1 MGLFFFW
8 FRTKWTKIQEFR
20 QTQNSFHSWA
30 SWQKGGILLKVLRK
44 LVLVFLPTF
53 SFSAKRF
60 FLRTTQ
66 LDTLILSFERHLRK
80 NKRINKWEKKLHFL
94 LSAERKQKNK
104 LSKKIQ
110 HAFEESIFW
119 SQTKGICNRRG
130 KGFFSSTLG
139 ETKELGTTKEQT
151 KKERVC
157 CFNWLLFFLFQDR
170 KQRQTFFV
178 FSFWSKLK
186 KNKH

>member
-1 MGLFFFW
+1 MPLFAHLKQKEKQQ
-8 FRTKWTKIQEFR
+8 TLSFR
-20 QTQNSFHSWA
+20 QTQNSFHSESWA

-66 LDTLILSFERHLRK
+66 LDTLILSFKRHLRE
-80 NKRINKWEKKLHFL
+80 NKRINKREKKIHFL

-110 HAFEESIFW
+110 HAFEESIF
-119 SQTKGICNRRG
+119 
-130 KGFFSSTLG
+130 
-139 ETKELGTTKEQT
+139 
-151 KKERVC
+151 
-157 CFNWLLFFLFQDR
+157 
-170 KQRQTFFV
+170 
-178 FSFWSKLK
+178 
-186 KNKH
+186 